1 MSDSIC
7 SFLICMQVSQ
17 EASKV
22 VWYSHLL
29 QNFPQFFVIHTV
41 KGFSIVN
48 EAEVGYKVTK
58 AEEALG

>member
-1 MSDSIC
+1 
-7 SFLICMQVSQ
+7 MQVSQ

-22 VWYSHLL
+22 VWYSRLL
-29 QNFPQFFVIHTV
+29 QNFPQFFVIHTI
-41 KGFSIVN
+41 KGFNIVN